1 MSNLPVPIFTESEMS
16 SSVVKMFVAEW
27 LSQPNYQSLT
37 QWKVFPKFHAQILG
51 MKMDEDLH
59 KMFVKISDGTNW
71 IAAELSSDMMQLARD
86 DHFKIFDIV
95 LLMKTEGSP
104 HMSNFKIVSY
114 FLEIFIFIMFYF

>member
-1 MSNLPVPIFTESEMS
+1 MSTLPVPVFTASEMS
-16 SSVVKMFVAEW
+16 SPVVNMFVAEW

-37 QWKVFPKFHAQILG
+37 QWKVFPKFRAQILG
-51 MKMDEDLH
+51 LKMDEDLQ

-104 HMSNFKIVSY
+104 HMSNFKIVS
-114 FLEIFIFIMFYF
+114 FF